1 MQPEPKSTDE
11 PKRAEKNGPIAI
23 LGAGSLG
30 QLWAGYLPTG
40 SAVFVS
46 RSSSPSPGAH
56 SEPSILEYHL
66 EHPQGSQTHCEVAV
80 SPIKAFRPALL
91 LVTTKAGDTLTAL
104 ERVLHYLDES
114 VPVVL
119 FQNGLGCQQAI
130 ADLWPGRPILAAS
143 TTEGANRPETGVLVH
158 AGQGQTWI
166 GGLSDKGQRCAVQT
180 VERLS
185 TSGLVVHAEADIH
198 QRLWDKL
205 VVNAGINAFTAILDC
220 PNGEILAHPFFLEHV
235 AALGEEI
242 SRVMAIETSRP
253 LSAADIKTRIYSVAT
268 STAKNTSSMRSD
280 RQRGRRTEIDVING
294 YIADRGQA
302 AGIATPVNQMLTRQ
316 VKDLTEF

>member
-1 MQPEPKSTDE
+1 MQPGPKSADE

-30 QLWAGYLPTG
+30 QLWAGHLPAG
-40 SAVFVS
+40 SAVFLS
-46 RSSSPSPGAH
+46 RSSSPSPEAH
-56 SEPSILEYHL
+56 SEPSILEYRL
-66 EHPQGSQTHCEVAV
+66 EHRQGSQTHCEVAV

-104 ERVLHYLDES
+104 EPVLHHLDES

-130 ADLWPGRPILAAS
+130 ADRWPGRPILAAS

-158 AGQGQTWI
+158 AGRGQTWI
-166 GGLSDKGQRCAVQT
+166 GGLTDNGQRCVTQI

-185 TSGLVVHAEADIH
+185 TSGLVIHAETDIH

-235 AALGEEI
+235 DDLTEEI
-242 SRVMAIETSRP
+242 SKVMAIEASHP
-253 LSAADIKTRIYSVAT
+253 LSAGDIKTRIHSVAT

-280 RQRGRRTEIDVING
+280 RQRGRKTEIDVING
-294 YIADRGQA
+294 YIANRGA
-302 AGIATPVNQMLTRQ
+302 VAGIATPVNQMLIRQ
-316 VKDLTEF
+316 VKQLTEF